1 MRPIPTLFT
10 QTSKSIMECLDT
22 FPLHYNESIGRQFRK
37 LKCDDIHMTVMFYY
51 CDRQII
57 LVGIEQHPKPKDYLI
72 DEEPFGEEAP
82 LYFSECDHYVS
93 PIYRLKQLRKAV
105 MKALQTH
112 HLSISVLPWIVLVT
126 NSKLINKDTYDE
138 DVWMPE
144 HIFAFDK
151 VDYPLHFRLPEEHK
165 TGSEWAE
172 RIFNCADEYTE
183 CEPFKKAD
191 EVDEDELEEEFA
203 RMMKEFIEQEFE
215 PCNDKEEEEQQEDTT
230 DEMTE
235 EVDEEVDEE
244 VEDEVEETEVEGPFS
259 EPKELPY
266 VPELEDGLRAE
277 VYPRIEHPENVLKE
291 LIGCDEIRQ
300 QIEQLTALHRYNL
313 RLRDYNPKSEVHNV
327 SMHAIFHGAPGTGKT
342 TLCRLYASLLHK
354 AGVLQ
359 HGHVVVASRATFV
372 GNNFGDEEK
381 AVYAVLHAAQGGVL
395 MIDEAYQLNPPHP
408 HDPGKNVLPLM
419 MPQLADESA
428 RNMAIVLCGYT
439 EPMENLLSQNEGLES
454 RFPNRF
460 KFPDF
465 SVSQLLQIS
474 KLRIKKFGYHFTPKA
489 WVLYK
494 DVVTQRYNNR
504 DKRNWGNA
512 REVANLLERIYIYH
526 AQRCNRQN
534 VKNKKM
540 LVITVA
546 DIKPLQLTST
556 PTKRSIGFK

>member
-51 CDRQII
+51 CDRQIV

-72 DEEPFGEEAP
+72 DEEPFGEEPP

-172 RIFNCADEYTE
+172 RIFSCADEYTE

-215 PCNDKEEEEQQEDTT
+215 PCNDKEEEE
-230 DEMTE
+230 
-235 EVDEEVDEE
+235 
-244 VEDEVEETEVEGPFS
+244 
-259 EPKELPY
+259 
-266 VPELEDGLRAE
+266 
-277 VYPRIEHPENVLKE
+277 
-291 LIGCDEIRQ
+291 
-300 QIEQLTALHRYNL
+300 
-313 RLRDYNPKSEVHNV
+313 
-327 SMHAIFHGAPGTGKT
+327 
-342 TLCRLYASLLHK
+342 
-354 AGVLQ
+354 
-359 HGHVVVASRATFV
+359 
-372 GNNFGDEEK
+372 
-381 AVYAVLHAAQGGVL
+381 
-395 MIDEAYQLNPPHP
+395 
-408 HDPGKNVLPLM
+408 
-419 MPQLADESA
+419 
-428 RNMAIVLCGYT
+428 
-439 EPMENLLSQNEGLES
+439 
-454 RFPNRF
+454 
-460 KFPDF
+460 
-465 SVSQLLQIS
+465 
-474 KLRIKKFGYHFTPKA
+474 
-489 WVLYK
+489 
-494 DVVTQRYNNR
+494 
-504 DKRNWGNA
+504 
-512 REVANLLERIYIYH
+512 
-526 AQRCNRQN
+526 
-534 VKNKKM
+534 
-540 LVITVA
+540 
-546 DIKPLQLTST
+546 
-556 PTKRSIGFK
+556 